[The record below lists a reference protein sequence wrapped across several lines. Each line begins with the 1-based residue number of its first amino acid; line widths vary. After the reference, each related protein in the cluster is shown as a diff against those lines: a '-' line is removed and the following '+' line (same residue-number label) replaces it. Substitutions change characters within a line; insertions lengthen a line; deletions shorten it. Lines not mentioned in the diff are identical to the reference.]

1 MFDDPKKKLQWLEQ
15 QLLAA
20 ELGEED
26 EPIEDEEEEPDDRE
40 FDRLYD
46 DIYNEFGREEPCEMD
61 DELRSMMDRSAGY
74 EEEYEM
80 DEDRYV
86 PARKKRGFG
95 RLVFFAL
102 TLPLAIIAL
111 VLWYLGR
118 LQ

>member
-1 MFDDPKKKLQWLEQ
+1 MFDDPKKKLQWLEE

-26 EPIEDEEEEPDDRE
+26 EPIDDEEEKLDGEE

-46 DIYNEFGREEPCEMD
+46 DIYDEFGREEPYEMD
-61 DELRSMMDRSAGY
+61 DELQSMLSRSAGY

-80 DEDRYV
+80 DEERYV
-86 PARKKRGFG
+86 PAPKKRGFG
-95 RLVFFAL
+95 RLVIFAL
-102 TLPLAIIAL
+102 ALPLTIIGL

-118 LQ
+118 FL

>member
-1 MFDDPKKKLQWLEQ
+1 MFDNPKKELQWLEE

-20 ELGEED
+20 ELGHEE
-26 EPIEDEEEEPDDRE
+26 EPDEEEELDGEE

-46 DIYNEFGREEPCEMD
+46 DIYDEFGREEPYEMD
-61 DELRSMMDRSAGY
+61 DELQSMLSRSAGY

-86 PARKKRGFG
+86 PAPKKRGFG

-102 TLPLAIIAL
+102 MLPLAVIAL
-111 VLWYLGR
+111 VFWYFWRFL
-118 LQ
+118 